1 MTKGRYGRQD
11 KMIKEKSHD
20 VYRNKEKWPEPT
32 LCSGCG
38 ALFVGG
44 RWTWKQSSGGE
55 NTASCPACRRIADR
69 FPAGTIEIKGEFFKS
84 NREEIINLINNIE
97 KQQKEDHPLE
107 RIMDI
112 SNGRGATVVTTT
124 GIHIARRI
132 GEALSRSYKG
142 DFSFQYGDGEK
153 SVRVSWER

>member
-11 KMIKEKSHD
+11 KMIKEKRHD
-20 VYRNKEKWPEPT
+20 VYRSKEKLPEPT

-55 NTASCPACRRIADR
+55 NTVSCPACRRIADR

-84 NREEIINLINNIE
+84 NRKEIINLINNIE
-97 KQQKEDHPLE
+97 KQQKEEHPLE

-112 SNGRGATVVTTT
+112 TNGRGATVVTTT

-132 GEALSRSYKG
+132 GEALNRSYKG
-142 DFSFQYGDGEK
+142 EFSFQYGDGEK
-153 SVRVSWER
+153 TVRVSWER

>member
-11 KMIKEKSHD
+11 KMIQEKRHD
-20 VYRNKEKWPEPT
+20 VYRSKEKWPEPT

-44 RWTWKQSSGGE
+44 RWTWKRSSGEE
-55 NTASCPACRRIADR
+55 NKVSCPACRRIADR
-69 FPAGTIEIKGEFFKS
+69 LPAGTIEIKGEFFKR
-84 NREEIINLINNIE
+84 NREEIINLIRNVE

-112 SNGRGATVVTTT
+112 DDGRGATVVTTT
-124 GIHIARRI
+124 GIHVARRI

-153 SVRVSWER
+153 TVRVSWER